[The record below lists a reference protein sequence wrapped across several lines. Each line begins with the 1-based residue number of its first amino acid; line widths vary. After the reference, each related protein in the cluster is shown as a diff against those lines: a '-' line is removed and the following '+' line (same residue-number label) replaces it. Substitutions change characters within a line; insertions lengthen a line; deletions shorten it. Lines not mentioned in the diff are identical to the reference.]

1 MKGEKWREVLISQ
14 DVLQFFST
22 LQKYLKGDEE
32 LTELVMNII
41 SQLCS
46 VCSKIFENKEQ
57 KKKYVSS
64 VFFLLVELM
73 KNNQNCKSREAI
85 LVSQIIQNFVTNF
98 TVSSIFS
105 VNGFKDFLNCC
116 SFFTLNGLK
125 NLQNSLLSNSFGQN
139 ENDDDDSDD
148 VEDCFEMKKFS
159 ILLSGFS
166 SMSKNCSR
174 LFFSNTSKKINKNR
188 NEILETL
195 GSFSYLICESYLLVR
210 LEISKFEIFHEKDD
224 DNPSLLSTFD
234 WEQFEEEL
242 IEISSL
248 ARLCLSKILPLVI

>member
-1 MKGEKWREVLISQ
+1 VLISS

-22 LQKYLKGDEE
+22 LQKHLKGDEE
-32 LTELVMNII
+32 LTELVMDII

-46 VCSKIFENKEQ
+46 LSSKIFENKEQ
-57 KKKYVSS
+57 KKKYISA
-64 VFFLLVELM
+64 VFFLLAELM
-73 KNNQNCKSREAI
+73 KNNQNTKNRETI
-85 LVSQIIQNFVTNF
+85 LVSQIIQNFVSSF
-98 TVSSIFS
+98 SISSIFS
-105 VNGFKDFLNCC
+105 VNGFKDFLNFC
-116 SFFTLNGLK
+116 SYFTLSGLK
-125 NLQNSLLSNSFGQN
+125 NLQNSLSNNTFHQDEEN
-139 ENDDDDSDD
+139 ED
-148 VEDCFEMKKFS
+148 VEDSFEMKKFS

-188 NEILETL
+188 NEILDTL
-195 GSFSYLICESYLLVR
+195 GSFTYLICEAYLQIR
-210 LEISKFEIFHEKDD
+210 LEISKFDIFHERDD

-248 ARLCLSKILPLVI
+248 ARLCLSKILPLVK